1 MSDSLSLA
9 RAARQ
14 QQSFPPAVVGW
25 YATMLLAFLYWLS
38 VLDRQ
43 IISLLI
49 DPIKQDLGITDVQF
63 GMLQG
68 LAFLLSFTLF
78 GFVFGALADR
88 ADRRRL
94 IFVGMTVWS
103 LASAACGLAQN
114 FWHLVA
120 ARAGLGAGEAALSP
134 SATSMISDLFPREK
148 LTSAMA
154 VFSIGATVGSSTA
167 LMVGGAI
174 IYYVATLGE
183 VVLPVLGAV
192 STWQLVF
199 LLISLPGVLI
209 AFAVFSI
216 PEPLRRG
223 HSQAVP
229 QPRSWLSAY
238 TRLFRFM
245 KAKPRFFLN
254 HYLGFTLA
262 TAALVGC
269 GGWYPVHMMRSF
281 GWSEGR
287 VGVTLGMMLMA
298 AGIIGK
304 LVTGWCVDRMYQ
316 RGYRDAQL
324 RWYAACMVI
333 CTPFAVAGC
342 LSTNAWLFLAGIGVF
357 QVLASP
363 MPACAM
369 TALNLVTPNE
379 LRGTGIT
386 VFTTVAAL
394 LGASIG
400 SVLVPFLSR
409 HIYASEA
416 ATGLGMATV
425 FGIACPLA
433 ALVLASGCRAM
444 RAAMAEAE
452 HNS

>member
-1 MSDSLSLA
+1 MSETHSSVGA
-9 RAARQ
+9 SRPVQPYPSAA
-14 QQSFPPAVVGW
+14 VGW
-25 YATMLLAFLYWLS
+25 YATVLLAFLYWLS

-43 IISLLI
+43 IISLLV

-88 ADRRRL
+88 TDRRRL
-94 IFVGMTVWS
+94 IFIGMTVWS

-114 FWHLVA
+114 FLHLVM

-134 SATSMISDLFPREK
+134 NATSMISDLFPRDK

-154 VFSIGATVGSSTA
+154 VFSIGATVGSGTA

-174 IYYVATLGE
+174 IYYIASLGE
-183 VVLPVLGAV
+183 VVLPVLGPV

-199 LLISLPGVLI
+199 LLISLPGLLI
-209 AFAVFSI
+209 AFSVFSI

-223 HSQAVP
+223 HSDAVP

-238 TRLFRFM
+238 ATLFRFM
-245 KAKPRFFLN
+245 QSKLRFFCS

-269 GGWYPVHMMRSF
+269 GGWYPVHMMRAF

-304 LVTGWCVDRMYQ
+304 LTTGWFVDRMYQ

-324 RWYAACMVI
+324 RWYAACMLI
-333 CTPFAVAGC
+333 SAPFAVVATTSG
-342 LSTNAWLFLAGIGVF
+342 NAWIFLAGIGVF
-357 QVLASP
+357 QILASP

-394 LGASIG
+394 LGAAIG
-400 SVLVPFLSR
+400 SVLVPFLSQ
-409 HIYASEA
+409 HVYGSEA
-416 ATGLGMATV
+416 AIGLGMATL

-444 RAAMAEAE
+444 RAAMAEME
-452 HNS
+452 QN